1 MAVSKYNHGRFA
13 QALKYVDQ
21 NIENGVATDDDYLIK
36 ANCLMNL
43 RNDKSS
49 MSEALALIRKAKT
62 INSENINILKA
73 EILAAIRLE
82 QFADANQ
89 LILEYQDRL
98 QDSMSLVEFG
108 SPVYSSL
115 SDEFDWSRRMG
126 VKLAGW

>member
-1 MAVSKYNHGRFA
+1 
-13 QALKYVDQ
+13 
-21 NIENGVATDDDYLIK
+21 
-36 ANCLMNL
+36 MNL

-82 QFADANQ
+82 QFADAHQ

-108 SPVYSSL
+108 SPVYNSL

>member
-82 QFADANQ
+82 QFADAHQ

-108 SPVYSSL
+108 SPVYNSL